1 MNVEVQR
8 EGKKSRIK
16 SLTNQK
22 GRWAQ
27 AQITGGILG
36 VCAPPPSLRYLGNAD
51 QEAVWEAEHI
61 RSLNSSITVTGVLK
75 SVQICSIGHQADFV
89 LGTQELN
96 NG

>member
-1 MNVEVQR
+1 MGIGVDY
-8 EGKKSRIK
+8 
-16 SLTNQK
+16 
-22 GRWAQ
+22 RWDS
-27 AQITGGILG
+27 GGVRPTPLW
-36 VCAPPPSLRYLGNAD
+36 YLGNAD

-61 RSLNSSITVTGVLK
+61 RSLNSSITVTAVLK

>member
-1 MNVEVQR
+1 MGIGVDY
-8 EGKKSRIK
+8 
-16 SLTNQK
+16 
-22 GRWAQ
+22 RWDS
-27 AQITGGILG
+27 GG
-36 VCAPPPSLRYLGNAD
+36 VRPTPSLRYLGNAD

-75 SVQICSIGHQADFV
+75 CVQICSIGHQADFV